1 MMRPMAEPRT
11 GDYRSTLSPAH
22 VARIRRWHERAY
34 AGELVDGAV
43 ERTFEYL
50 GLTIVVP
57 PGVMPITPMSH
68 LLGEAVLREAAVD
81 GRVLDMGTGGGV
93 NAILAASRGA
103 RVVAVDISDP
113 ALEAARANAARN
125 GVADRVDVRRSDV
138 FEHVDGVYDLI
149 VFDPPFRWFKPRT
162 LMESVMADEGYGGLT
177 RFLRGARAHLAPDGR
192 MLLFF
197 GTSGDLGYVERVM
210 AEAGFVWDTVAHDEL
225 TRDGWQVDYFTFLVT

>member
-1 MMRPMAEPRT
+1 MMRPMVDPPG
-11 GDYRSTLSPAH
+11 GDYRPTLSPEH
-22 VARIRRWHERAY
+22 VDQIRKWHERAY

-50 GLTIVVP
+50 GFTIVVP

-68 LLGEAVLREAAVD
+68 LLGEAVLREAPAD
-81 GRVLDMGTGGGV
+81 GRVLDMGTGSGV

-103 RVVAVDISDP
+103 RVVAVDISEP
-113 ALEAARANAARN
+113 ALEAARANAVRN
-125 GVADRVDVRRSDV
+125 GVAERVDVRQSDV

-162 LMESVMADEGYGGLT
+162 LIESVMADEGYGALT
-177 RFLRGARAHLAPDGR
+177 RFFRGVRAHLAADGR

-197 GTSGDLGYVERVM
+197 GTSGDLGYMERVM
-210 AEAGFVWDTVAHDEL
+210 AEEGFVWDTVAHDEL
-225 TRDGWQVDYFTFLVT
+225 TRDGWNVDYFTFLVT

>member
-1 MMRPMAEPRT
+1 MAEPRT

-81 GRVLDMGTGGGV
+81 GRVLDMGTGSGV

-103 RVVAVDISDP
+103 RVVAVDISVRG
-113 ALEAARANAARN
+113 LNHRN
-125 GVADRVDVRRSDV
+125 GGSNTIRS
-138 FEHVDGVYDLI
+138 YT
-149 VFDPPFRWFKPRT
+149 PSTCSK
-162 LMESVMADEGYGGLT
+162 
-177 RFLRGARAHLAPDGR
+177 
-192 MLLFF
+192 
-197 GTSGDLGYVERVM
+197 TSL
-210 AEAGFVWDTVAHDEL
+210 
-225 TRDGWQVDYFTFLVT
+225 